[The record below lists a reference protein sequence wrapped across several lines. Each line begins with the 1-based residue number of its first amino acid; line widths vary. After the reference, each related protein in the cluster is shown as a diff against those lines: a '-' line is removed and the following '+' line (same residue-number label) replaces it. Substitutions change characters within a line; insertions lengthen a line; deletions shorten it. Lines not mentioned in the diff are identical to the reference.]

1 MAMDMKE
8 TKMKVERNVE
18 GGNLLVEAVM
28 EERRTKRR
36 KTRRVQRT
44 MATKKCYTMLCRMQ
58 VSSFLGHYIH

>member
-28 EERRTKRR
+28 KERTTKRR

-44 MATKKCYTMLCRMQ
+44 MTTTKR
-58 VSSFLGHYIH
+58 